1 MGEQRQVFDVWV
13 IENNT
18 VYRDVPFSVMTDW
31 VQQGRLLD
39 DDKVR
44 PAGTAQWVRLV
55 EMPLLAPYV
64 PKAEPFRAE
73 DKAEALEPVQIDF
86 SWKRRR
92 DWADE
97 DVDMIPLIDVSL
109 VLLVFFMMTAAV
121 GGAGSIFNT
130 PKAEHMLL
138 DSDARM
144 WWVGIARDQDG
155 KPVYSLGKGEAE
167 GKQFE
172 NRAALV
178 RGIES
183 DLQKE
188 DGAVKIRIRA
198 DERLPIE
205 VIREM
210 TADLEG
216 FKMRGKVIAIFGE
229 VSEKTP

>member
-1 MGEQRQVFDVWV
+1 MAEQRQVFDVWV

-18 VYRDVPFSVMTDW
+18 VYRDVPFSVVTDW

-44 PAGTAQWVRLV
+44 SAGTAPWVRLA
-55 EMPLLAPYV
+55 EMPLLSPYV

-92 DWADE
+92 GSDDE

-130 PKAEHMLL
+130 PKAEHKLL
-138 DSDARM
+138 DSNPNM
-144 WWVGIARDQDG
+144 WWVGIARDPDG
-155 KPVYSLGKGEAE
+155 KPVYSLGKGE
-167 GKQFE
+167 GKGKPFE
-172 NRAALV
+172 NRDALV

-216 FKMRGKVIAIFGE
+216 FKMRGKVEAIYGE